1 VQSGSHFDKTASDKS
16 RSGGVVS
23 TPLHVAHAVLSLD
36 VGGLE
41 RVVLALVREGRRR
54 GQRVSVV
61 CVEKPGALADE
72 ARAAGAEVVS
82 LDKPPGRRAEYVGK
96 AAGLLDRLKPGV
108 IHTHQI
114 GAAWYLGPGAA
125 ARKVPVLHTEHGNQF
140 ARAGGW
146 GQRLKSRLFYRRTA
160 KWIGRFCCV
169 SAEIAAAVAR
179 WGTVPRRLVEV
190 VPNGIDTRVAGG
202 LPSPAEAKSSIGL
215 PTGAV
220 VIGTIGRL
228 NEVKRQDRLLRAAA
242 ELRARFPALRLL
254 IVGDG
259 PERAALERLSNDLG
273 LAAVTTYAGFQPR
286 PELCLRAMDVFALTS
301 RSEGFPV
308 SILEA
313 WAVGVPVVSTAVGGI
328 PDLVTDGETGVLV
341 LQEDAAGLVAALARP
356 LADREFHAKL
366 VRAAAETVRRKYSL
380 TSVAAE
386 YERMYRQLVGG
397 R

>member
-1 VQSGSHFDKTASDKS
+1 M
-16 RSGGVVS
+16 S

-61 CVEKPGALADE
+61 CVERPGALAEE
-72 ARAAGAEVVS
+72 AKTAGAEVVS

-96 AAGLLDRLKPGV
+96 GADLLDRLRPDAV
-108 IHTHQI
+108 HTHQI
-114 GAAWYLGPGAA
+114 GAAWYLGPGAV
-125 ARKVPVLHTEHGNQF
+125 ARRTPVLHTEHGNQF
-140 ARAGGW
+140 ARDGGW
-146 GQRLKSRLFYRRTA
+146 VTRLKSRLFYRRTA
-160 KWIGRFCCV
+160 RWVGRFCCV
-169 SAEIAAAVAR
+169 SAEIAAAVTH

-190 VPNGIDTRVAGG
+190 VPNGIDTTIAGG
-202 LPSPAEAKSSIGL
+202 LPSPADARRANGL
-215 PTGAV
+215 PPDAV
-220 VIGTIGRL
+220 VVGTVGRL

-242 ELRARFPALRLL
+242 DLRPQFPNLRLL

-259 PERAALERLSNDLG
+259 PERSHLETLAGELG
-273 LAAVTTYAGFQPR
+273 LAGITTFAGFQPK
-286 PELCLRAMDVFALTS
+286 PELYLRAMDVFALTS

-313 WAVGVPVVSTAVGGI
+313 WAVGVPVVCTAVGGI
-328 PDLVTDGETGVLV
+328 PDVVADGETGLLV
-341 LQEDAAGLVAALARP
+341 PQEDAAGLAAALARL
-356 LADREFHAKL
+356 LADREFAAKL
-366 VRAAAETVRRKYSL
+366 TGAGAEEVRRKYSL

-386 YERMYRQLVGG
+386 YERAYRQLIGG